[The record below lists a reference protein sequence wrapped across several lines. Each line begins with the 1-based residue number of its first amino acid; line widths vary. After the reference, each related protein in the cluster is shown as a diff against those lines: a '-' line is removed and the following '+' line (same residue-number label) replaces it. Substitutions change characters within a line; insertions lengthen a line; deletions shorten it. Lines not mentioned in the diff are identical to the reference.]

1 VGSWSDRNEW
11 GRLGLT
17 ILGVVEQ
24 GKLGSCQTEKKCNE
38 WANFGVRWREITF
51 FVIKL

>member
-1 VGSWSDRNEW
+1 MGSWIDRIEW

-24 GKLGSCQTEKKCNE
+24 ENLGSCQTEKNGKE
-38 WANFGVRWREITF
+38 WANFGVG
-51 FVIKL
+51 VGN